1 MRTPRLERATLLDL
15 LTLGVLLM
23 LAAVLRLTDLSTRG
37 PWDADQGHDMLVLF
51 RFVTRGDWPLL
62 GPPTSIGNF
71 HHGALYYYLLAP
83 AAWLGGS
90 DPVVVSGAIALSG
103 IAAVGLTW
111 WIARAVA
118 GPVVPGGQARP
129 VVPGGQAGPA
139 GGRIAGFVAGLVAA
153 VSASA
158 ISESTFIWNPNLIAF
173 SSALTIAAGWRAW
186 TTRRARWW
194 LLAAVG
200 QAITMQSHLLGII
213 FLVPVAALL
222 VADARRRPPGSRRAL
237 AGVGLGALAI
247 LLASYVP
254 LAAYELGHDFAE
266 TRAIIAWLSGPGAPV
281 ALDPISRL
289 LFVDLR
295 IVAWPLTGLLTDALV
310 PGVLAA
316 LGVLVVLV
324 WRLRAAGGLER
335 DFVRWLAFALLWSWI
350 VLGLGVAGLATV
362 TPLPVD
368 HYHAFLDPLVF
379 VLAGLGA
386 AAAWGNRGQPERPP
400 SESSGA
406 PGERRPAIAE
416 LARAS
421 RLTPARTLVLVALG
435 ALLAWN
441 VGHWPPSVAPDG
453 GWPAAARA
461 GSRIEASAGPGPIA
475 FVSLPEFKTAEAYLF
490 PLVRDR
496 RAIGE
501 PAAAD
506 TLAIVCDALFV
517 TDCGGPA
524 EDPVAVA
531 VGFGYLVDRFV
542 AAPGRT
548 ISIYRPA

>member
-1 MRTPRLERATLLDL
+1 MRTPRLGRATRLDL
-15 LTLGVLLM
+15 LTLGFLLL

-51 RFVTRGDWPLL
+51 RFISGGDWPLL

-90 DPVVVSGAIALSG
+90 DPIVVSGAIALSG

-118 GPVVPGGQARP
+118 GAA
-129 VVPGGQAGPA
+129 GQAGPA
-139 GGRIAGFVAGLVAA
+139 GSTGGRIAGFVAGLVAA
-153 VSASA
+153 FSASA

-186 TTRRARWW
+186 TTGRARWW

-200 QAITMQSHLLGII
+200 QAITMQSHLLGIV

-222 VADARRRPPGSRRAL
+222 VADARRRPPGTRRSL
-237 AGVGLGALAI
+237 AGAGLGALAI

-254 LAAYELGHDFAE
+254 LAVYELGHDFAE

-295 IVAWPLTGLLTDALV
+295 IVAWPLTGLLTDALA

-316 LGVLVVLV
+316 LGVLVALV

-335 DFVRWLAFALLWSWI
+335 DFIRWLAFALLWSWI

-386 AAAWGNRGQPERPP
+386 AAAWGNQGQPERPP

-441 VGHWPPSVAPDG
+441 VGRWPPPVAPDG

-475 FVSLPEFKTAEAYLF
+475 FVSLPGFKTAEAYLF

-496 RAIGE
+496 RAISE

-506 TLAIVCDALFV
+506 TLVIVCDALFV

-524 EDPVAVA
+524 EDLVAA
-531 VGFGYLVDRFV
+531 TAGLGHLVDRFV

-548 ISIYRPA
+548 ISIYLRG

>member
-1 MRTPRLERATLLDL
+1 MIVRTPRLERATLLDL
-15 LTLGVLLM
+15 LTLGVLLL
-23 LAAVLRLTDLSTRG
+23 LAAAFRLADLSTRG

-51 RFVTRGDWPLL
+51 RFLTGGDWPLL

-103 IAAVGLTW
+103 IAAVGLVW

-118 GPVVPGGQARP
+118 
-129 VVPGGQAGPA
+129 GQAGPA
-139 GGRIAGFVAGLVAA
+139 GGRIAGFVAALVAA

-173 SSALTIAAGWRAW
+173 SSALTVAAGWHAW
-186 TTRRARWW
+186 TTGRGRWW

-200 QAITMQSHLLGII
+200 QAITMQSHVLGIV

-222 VADARRRPPGSRRAL
+222 VADARRRPPGTRRSL
-237 AGVGLGALAI
+237 AGAGLGALAI

-254 LAAYELGHDFAE
+254 LAVYELGHDFAE
-266 TRAIIAWLSGPGAPV
+266 TRAVVAWLSGPGAPV

-289 LFVDLR
+289 LFVGLR

-310 PGVLAA
+310 PGVVAA
-316 LGVLVVLV
+316 LGVLVVLG
-324 WRLRAAGGLER
+324 WRLRAAGGPER
-335 DFVRWLAFALLWSWI
+335 DFVRWLAFALLWSW
-350 VLGLGVAGLATV
+350 VALGLGVAGLATV

-379 VLAGLGA
+379 VLVGLGA
-386 AAAWGNRGQPERPP
+386 GAAGRIRPRP
-400 SESSGA
+400 GVPAGRTAGSAGA
-406 PGERRPAIAE
+406 P
-416 LARAS
+416 LA
-421 RLTPARTLVLVALG
+421 PARTLVLVALG
-435 ALLAWN
+435 ALVAWN
-441 VGHWPPSVAPDG
+441 VGHWPPAVAPDG

-461 GSRIEASAGPGPIA
+461 GSRIEASAVPGPIA
-475 FVSLPEFKTAEAYLF
+475 FVSLPDFKTAEAYLF
-490 PLVRDR
+490 PLVRDG
-496 RAIGE
+496 RAAGE
-501 PAAAD
+501 PAAAG
-506 TLAIVCDALFV
+506 TLVIVCDALFV

-524 EDPVAVA
+524 EDPVAA
-531 VGFGYLVDRFV
+531 AAAFGHLVDRFV

-548 ISIYRPA
+548 ISIYRRA